1 MSSDQ
6 RPVALVTGA
15 SRGIG
20 KACAVE
26 LAAAGFDLA
35 VTARTVEEGE
45 AREHSS
51 TLRASDT
58 SPLPGSLRST
68 AALVEEAGGAALAVP
83 ADLLD
88 HASLAR
94 AVDTVLREL
103 GRIDVI
109 VHNGRY
115 IGPGHMD
122 RFMDTP
128 VELINDQVQANVFG
142 PLVINKAALPAM
154 IANGGG
160 TIVNITSASAY
171 GDPTKPAGEGGWGMG
186 YGVSKG
192 AFQRIAGFLAVE
204 LGDQGIRCFNVQPSL
219 IATERIGQDMAKF
232 GIANDGAPPEVVG
245 KVVRWL
251 CTDPEAGALNGA
263 NVEAQ
268 HFCHQRGLL
277 PGWAGP
283 QLKDNNIRYD
293 LSGANLAALEGAL
306 AGRSGPD
313 GLGAPFA
320 PPG

>member
-1 MSSDQ
+1 MSSDDSN
-6 RPVALVTGA
+6 RGDRKVAFVTGA

-20 KACAVE
+20 KAIAVE
-26 LAAAGFDLA
+26 LAAAGFDVA
-35 VTARTVEEGE
+35 VTARTVDEGE

-58 SPLPGSLRST
+58 SPLPGSLSST
-68 AALVEEAGGAALAVP
+68 AALVEQAGGQALVVP

-88 HASLAR
+88 HPSLTR
-94 AVDTVLREL
+94 AVETVLAKL

-128 VELINDQVQANVFG
+128 VELIDKQMQANVFG

-154 IANGGG
+154 VAAGGG
-160 TIVNITSASAY
+160 AIVNITSASGYA
-171 GDPTKPAGEGGWGMG
+171 DPTKPAGEGGWGMG

-204 LGDQGIRCFNVQPSL
+204 LGDQGIRCFNVQPGL

-251 CTDPEAGALNGA
+251 CTEPDAESFNGT
-263 NVEAQ
+263 NIEAQ
-268 HFCHQRGLL
+268 HFCHERGLL

-283 QLKDNNIRYD
+283 VLKDNNIRYD
-293 LSGANLAALEGAL
+293 LSGANLAALEQAL
-306 AGRSGPD
+306 AENEVRG
-313 GLGAPFA
+313 
-320 PPG
+320 

>member
-1 MSSDQ
+1 MSSDTSN
-6 RPVALVTGA
+6 RGDRKVAFVTGA

-20 KACAVE
+20 KAIAVE
-26 LAAAGFDLA
+26 LAAAGFDVA
-35 VTARTVEEGE
+35 VTARTVDEGE

-58 SPLPGSLRST
+58 SPLPGSLSST
-68 AALVEEAGGAALAVP
+68 AALVEQAGGQALVVP

-88 HASLAR
+88 HPSLTR
-94 AVDTVLREL
+94 AVETVLAKL

-128 VELINDQVQANVFG
+128 VELIDKQMQANVFG

-154 IANGGG
+154 VAAGGG
-160 TIVNITSASAY
+160 AIVNITSASGYA
-171 GDPTKPAGEGGWGMG
+171 DSTKPAGEGGWGMG

-204 LGDQGIRCFNVQPSL
+204 LGDQGIRCFNVQPGL

-251 CTDPEAGALNGA
+251 CTEPDAQSFNGT
-263 NVEAQ
+263 NIEAQ
-268 HFCHQRGLL
+268 HFCHERGLL

-283 QLKDNNIRYD
+283 VLKDNNIRYD
-293 LSGANLAALEGAL
+293 LSGANLAALEQAL
-306 AGRSGPD
+306 AENEVSG
-313 GLGAPFA
+313 
-320 PPG
+320 